1 MENTHIKERNRKLAA
16 KVLSEL
22 EKRHFQ
28 GYFCEDRIQV
38 PETIKKLLPKE
49 HVISWGG
56 STTLQECGIFDY
68 LEENGYKT
76 IDRALAKDRAEQL
89 EISRQALLCD
99 TFLMSSNAITEDG
112 QLVNIDGLGNR
123 LAALLYG
130 PKSVIVIA
138 GMNKVVKTLDD
149 AIQRARTIAAPV
161 NMQRIAL
168 LMDRK
173 TPCVSTGSC
182 ADCKS
187 PDSICSQLVITRLC
201 APQGRIKVIL
211 VNEDL
216 GF

>member
-1 MENTHIKERNRKLAA
+1 
-16 KVLSEL
+16 
-22 EKRHFQ
+22 
-28 GYFCEDRIQV
+28 
-38 PETIKKLLPKE
+38 
-49 HVISWGG
+49 
-56 STTLQECGIFDY
+56 
-68 LEENGYKT
+68 
-76 IDRALAKDRAEQL
+76 
-89 EISRQALLCD
+89 
-99 TFLMSSNAITEDG
+99 MSSNAITEDG

-138 GMNKVVKTLDD
+138 GMNKVAKTLDD
-149 AIQRARTIAAPV
+149 AIQRARTVAAPV

-187 PDSICSQLVITRLC
+187 PDSICSQIVITRLC

-211 VNEDL
+211 VNESL